1 MEKLNLTESE
11 KNDILNQYEK
21 NLKRR
26 TIDSNIKSFDLI
38 RYKSLGLT
46 PYYFNRETGKDFGL
60 VEFKKPLTSYELN
73 NRPKEV
79 FLLKPDEYEKVN
91 KVVENIK
98 EMIELQNNKIS
109 LLKDMVTAVMNE
121 LTKK

>member
-91 KVVENIK
+91 KVVENIR

-121 LTKK
+121 MTKK

>member
-91 KVVENIK
+91 KVVENIR

>member
-1 MEKLNLTESE
+1 MRLTESE

-21 NLKRR
+21 DLKRR
-26 TIDSNIKSFDLI
+26 TTDTHIKSFDLI
-38 RYKSLGLT
+38 KYKSLGLT
-46 PYYFNRETGKDFGL
+46 PYYFNRDTGKDFGL
-60 VEFKKPLTSYELN
+60 VEFTKPLTGYEFN

-98 EMIELQNNKIS
+98 EMIELHNKKIS
-109 LLKDMVTAVMNE
+109 LLKDMVPAIMNE

>member
-60 VEFKKPLTSYELN
+60 VEFTKPLTSYELN

>member
-1 MEKLNLTESE
+1 MADFLAIHALRSKKLS
-11 KNDILNQYEK
+11 D
-21 NLKRR
+21 
-26 TIDSNIKSFDLI
+26 
-38 RYKSLGLT
+38 
-46 PYYFNRETGKDFGL
+46 GKDFGL

-91 KVVENIK
+91 KVVENIR

-121 LTKK
+121 MTKK